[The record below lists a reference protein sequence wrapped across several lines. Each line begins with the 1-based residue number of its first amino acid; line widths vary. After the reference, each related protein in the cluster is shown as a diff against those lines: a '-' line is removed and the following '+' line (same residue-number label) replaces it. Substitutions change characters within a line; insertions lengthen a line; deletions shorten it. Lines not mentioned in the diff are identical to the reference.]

1 MAMSISYSISYKVKS
16 VILGKDLRFIFLI
29 HLIGNAVDYRIVSY
43 VEDIR

>member
-1 MAMSISYSISYKVKS
+1 MAMSISYKVKS

-29 HLIGNAVDYRIVSY
+29 HLIGKPVDYRIVSY